1 MNKKSIFFILFLF
14 GLITSINCQN
24 KKGRIILKIVDSL
37 KSPIPEAAIYLDK
50 VLYHKK
56 TNASGKVIIK
66 YKKAP
71 KIITIYV
78 PDTKLKEIIYSGEKK
93 LTVKYN
99 IIVKEKKKKIYRN
112 IFDYLRAEVSG
123 ITISSN
129 NRISVRG
136 AGTFNGSYQPIFIL
150 NDRTVNSIQDLNP
163 SNIISV
169 RVLKGS
175 EASVFGARGEYGVII
190 IKTK

>member
-14 GLITSINCQN
+14 GLITSIHCQN

-37 KSPIPEAAIYLDK
+37 KSPTPETAIYLDK

-123 ITISSN
+123 ITVSSN

-190 IKTK
+190 IKTR